1 MENLFSIKET
11 KELVKF
17 IGTLVNNADKA
28 MADGKIGIMDS
39 ALLFEPLRLASSAIS
54 DIGKVPQEIM
64 DLTTE
69 EATEL
74 KLFVKELLDL
84 RDEHTEEISE
94 DIFVL
99 AVDFVIVLRKLRA
112 VKETTIEP
120 VEGTEDTPLFPEDPS
135 DISDP
140 A

>member
-28 MADGKIGIMDS
+28 MEDGKIGIMDS

-84 RDEHTEEISE
+84 RDEHMEEISE
-94 DIFVL
+94 DTFVL

-120 VEGTEDTPLFPEDPS
+120 VEGTEETPLFPEDPS

>member
-28 MADGKIGIMDS
+28 MADGKVSIVDS
-39 ALLFEPLRLASSAIS
+39 ALLFEPLRLASGAIS
-54 DIGKVPQEIM
+54 DISKVPQEIM

-94 DIFVL
+94 DLFVL

-112 VKETTIEP
+112 VKETTVEP
-120 VEGTEDTPLFPEDPS
+120 TKDTPLFPEDPS

>member
-84 RDEHTEEISE
+84 RDEHMEEISE

-112 VKETTIEP
+112 VKETTVEP
-120 VEGTEDTPLFPEDPS
+120 TEETPLFPENPS

>member
-1 MENLFSIKET
+1 MLAFQIFHLFLISIPF
-11 KELVKF
+11 VKF

-28 MADGKIGIMDS
+28 LEDGKIGIMDS
-39 ALLFEPLRLASSAIS
+39 ALLFEPLRHASSAIS
-54 DIGKVPQEIM
+54 DISKVPQEIM

-84 RDEHTEEISE
+84 RDEHMEEISE
-94 DIFVL
+94 DLFVL

-112 VKETTIEP
+112 VKETTVEP
-120 VEGTEDTPLFPEDPS
+120 TKDTPLFPEDPS

>member
-28 MADGKIGIMDS
+28 MEDGKVSIVDS

-112 VKETTIEP
+112 VKETTVEP
-120 VEGTEDTPLFPEDPS
+120 TEETPLFPEDPS

>member
-28 MADGKIGIMDS
+28 MEDGKIGIMDS
-39 ALLFEPLRLASSAIS
+39 ALLFEPLRLASSAFS

-84 RDEHTEEISE
+84 RDEHMEEISE
-94 DIFVL
+94 DTFVL

-120 VEGTEDTPLFPEDPS
+120 VEGTEETPLFPEDPS